1 MTIKIRFS
9 RIRKLRSKGKQN
21 SFERIFI
28 GMSNSGA
35 NNEKKIIN
43 YSRDYRHLNRSL
55 AAYIIQSVVVL
66 GVLITGYLLVYTK
79 FSYYISE
86 FAAFVLSKIFGYDTG
101 IREMDYLPKLGG
113 VYCVTMD
120 CKSPSFSFSLISL
133 IVTLFLLVVFIQ
145 IKTKRKPVMIFVSI
159 ALFIHLVS
167 SAFFLIF
174 GADRFPYSLNDFS
187 ELYMKQQI
195 IIWLMIMVVYV
206 FSTSL
211 ITHVVWL
218 RIISFV
224 KLAFISVIFGIVRY
238 IVYMVIL
245 SKFTLIFMAVLYF
258 MFGVLVDMMIMVG
271 VYSIFMKK
279 ASEKFKNRSEVKLW
293 KW

>member
-1 MTIKIRFS
+1 M
-9 RIRKLRSKGKQN
+9 N
-21 SFERIFI
+21 
-28 GMSNSGA
+28 
-35 NNEKKIIN
+35 NNEVRKEKRIIN

-55 AAYIIQSVVVL
+55 AGYIIQSVVAL
-66 GVLITGYLLVYTK
+66 GVLITGYLLIYSK

-86 FAAFVLSKIFGYDTG
+86 FAAFILNKISGSETG

-113 VYCVTMD
+113 VYCVTMEGN
-120 CKSPSFSFSLISL
+120 SPSFSFSLISL
-133 IVTLFLLVVFIQ
+133 IMTLILLVVFTQ
-145 IKTKRKPVMIFVSI
+145 IKSKKKPVMIFVSI

-167 SAFFLIF
+167 SAYFLIF

-195 IIWLMIMVVYV
+195 IIWLMIMVVYI

-218 RIISFV
+218 RIITFIM
-224 KLAFISVIFGIVRY
+224 LAFISVIFGIVRY

-245 SKFTLIFMAVLYF
+245 AKCTLLFMAVLYF
-258 MFGVLVDMMIMVG
+258 MFGILIDMMIMVG

-279 ASEKFKNRSEVKLW
+279 ASEKFNNRAEVNLW